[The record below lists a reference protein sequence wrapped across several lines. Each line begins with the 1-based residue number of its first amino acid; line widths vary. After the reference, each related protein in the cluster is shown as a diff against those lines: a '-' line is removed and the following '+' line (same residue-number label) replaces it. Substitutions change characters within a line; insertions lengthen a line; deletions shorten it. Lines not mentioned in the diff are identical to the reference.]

1 MSFPRAASCETL
13 ATLALQDE
21 EPHAEEHTKCAS
33 RSTAPARSTL
43 AQELRVFLR
52 ARSHLLPFG
61 GAQRHLADGIIAAE
75 GIHFRKLAI
84 ARRRRILLHDLSL
97 PLDLGKIGIA

>member
-1 MSFPRAASCETL
+1 MSFLRAASFETL
-13 ATLALQDE
+13 ATLASQDE
-21 EPHAEEHTKCAS
+21 EPHAERTKCAS
-33 RSTAPARSTL
+33 RSTAAGRSTL

-75 GIHFRKLAI
+75 AIHFRKLAI